1 MRRSLLPLAATL
13 SALTLLA
20 VGATV
25 APSQSSPVFTVNDTT
40 DAPDLHLDG
49 ACASTHLGF
58 CTLRAAIQEAEHAGG
73 GIVQLPPTG
82 TGDYLLTIPPG
93 DEGTPASGTFPLWNL
108 GGDLDI
114 TSDIRVDGLGST
126 PFDVVIDGQG
136 THRIFD
142 VHNACCLPM
151 PLEHGRG
158 SLWLRNL
165 TLQNGLGDPDPES
178 GHEHGGAIHD
188 HGDLTLSDVAV
199 INSSVTAAGWGG
211 GGMTVAGTG
220 VAQLSNVTVA
230 GNSTGLHG
238 GGIEN
243 LGVLRM
249 LGVTIA
255 ENTAPAGKGGGI
267 FLGLPPSGTP
277 PTMGPMAA
285 TLVAKNTGGDCAITA
300 GRVISSGS
308 NLDGNGTC
316 RFTHAS
322 DRTGAPGFDTSGVLG
337 PSFYPLQSTS
347 RAVDRGVLCQN
358 HDIRGVNRAED
369 GNGDGVARCDAGS
382 YEREATAPLTCKG
395 AKATIYVD
403 ANGVI
408 VGGPKGKLPYAGALT
423 GTSGNDVIVG
433 TTGRDRIE
441 ARGGNDLL
449 CAGES
454 KDLLFGGG
462 GDDKMTG
469 DAGADKFNGG
479 PGNDTAT
486 DFNFKY
492 ERDTRSSV
500 P

>member
-1 MRRSLLPLAATL
+1 MRRSFFVLAATL

-20 VGATV
+20 VGPTV
-25 APSQSSPVFTVNDTT
+25 ASSQSGPIFTVNDTT
-40 DAPDLHLDG
+40 DAPDVHLDG
-49 ACASTHLGF
+49 TCASTHLGF

-73 GIVQLPPTG
+73 GIVQLPPAAG
-82 TGDYLLTIPPG
+82 TGDYSLTIPPG
-93 DEGTPASGTFPLWNL
+93 DEGTPAIGSFPLWNL

-114 TSDIRVDGLGST
+114 TTDIRVDGLGSA

-142 VHNACCLPM
+142 VHDSKPT
-151 PLEHGRG
+151 HGRG
-158 SLWLRNL
+158 SLTLTNL
-165 TLQNGLGDPDPES
+165 TLENGLGDLDPES
-178 GHEHGGAIHD
+178 GHEHGGALHV
-188 HGDLTLSDVAV
+188 HGDLRLFDVAV
-199 INSSVTAAGWGG
+199 INNSVTATGWGG
-211 GGMTVAGTG
+211 GGITVAGTG

-230 GNSTGLHG
+230 GNSTRLEG

-267 FLGLPPSGTP
+267 FLGLPSSGTP

-300 GRVISSGS
+300 GTVISSGS

-316 RFTHAS
+316 RFRNAS
-322 DRTGAPGFDTSGVLG
+322 DRTGDPGFDTSGVLG
-337 PSFYPLQSTS
+337 PFFYPLQSTS

-358 HDIRGVNRAED
+358 HDIRGVSRAQD
-369 GNGDGVARCDAGS
+369 GNGDGIALCDAGS
-382 YEREATAPLTCKG
+382 YEREATAPLTCNG
-395 AKATIYVD
+395 AKATIYVN

-408 VGGPKGKLPYAGALT
+408 VGGPRGKLPYAGRLI
-423 GTSGNDVIVG
+423 GTSGNDVMVG
-433 TTGRDRIE
+433 TTGSDRME
-441 ARGGNDLL
+441 GRGGNDLL

-454 KDLLFGGG
+454 NDLLFGDS
-462 GDDKMTG
+462 GDDKLTG
-469 DAGADKFNGG
+469 DAGTDKFNGG
-479 PGNDTAT
+479 LGNDTAT

-492 ERDTRSSV
+492 ERDTKSSV